1 MTSAVSILP
10 GAQLAVL
17 NAAYRA
23 AVARKRLR
31 LALAAAAFF
40 AALVVAAFGA
50 EVNLRT
56 LFTYF
61 GNFISYF
68 DRILTLED
76 GTRVW
81 SNPAEWFW
89 GWRKW
94 LWMLAETILISYVGT
109 MIGAVLA
116 FALNFFAAQN
126 TSPAPWLRFVIRRLL
141 EFART
146 VPGIVFA
153 LIFVIAFGLGPM
165 AGVLAIAI
173 HSTGALGKLF
183 SEIVENA
190 DMKPVEGVRSTGA
203 SWLSCMRFAVL
214 PQVSAGYAS
223 YALLRFEIN
232 VREASVMGFVGAGGI
247 GQELVVAIRKFYYSD
262 VSAILLTIII
272 TVFII
277 DIAHRLAARPSV
289 RQGCAGMS
297 QLPKPDREQ
306 LRAKYPDIFDRPA
319 ASRLATPAM
328 IVAAFAV
335 FIFGLVDLDFSPAKL
350 FAGLSQ
356 LGWITV
362 MMIPPDPG
370 SSLPA
375 YLSALGETLSIAL
388 LGTTIAAVVAL
399 PFSLLAAR
407 NIIPS
412 GWLRFPVRR
421 FFDSIRGVDTLIW
434 ALVWINVVGLGPF
447 AGVLAIALSD
457 FGAFGKLFSE
467 AIEAADRKQVEG
479 IRASGGNALHEIRF
493 GLMPQVLPVIAGQVL
508 YFIESNTRSATIIGI
523 VGAGGIGLQLA
534 EQIRVLEWQK
544 VSFLI
549 LMILV
554 AVAAIDWIS
563 GKLRFAI
570 IGQRALA

>member
-116 FALNFFAAQN
+116 FTLNFFAAQN

-214 PQVSAGYAS
+214 PQVAAGYAS

-277 DIAHRLAARPSV
+277 DI
-289 RQGCAGMS
+289 
-297 QLPKPDREQ
+297 
-306 LRAKYPDIFDRPA
+306 
-319 ASRLATPAM
+319 
-328 IVAAFAV
+328 
-335 FIFGLVDLDFSPAKL
+335 
-350 FAGLSQ
+350 
-356 LGWITV
+356 
-362 MMIPPDPG
+362 
-370 SSLPA
+370 
-375 YLSALGETLSIAL
+375 
-388 LGTTIAAVVAL
+388 GT
-399 PFSLLAAR
+399 
-407 NIIPS
+407 
-412 GWLRFPVRR
+412 GWLRGR
-421 FFDSIRGVDTLIW
+421 L
-434 ALVWINVVGLGPF
+434 
-447 AGVLAIALSD
+447 
-457 FGAFGKLFSE
+457 FGKD
-467 AIEAADRKQVEG
+467 A
-479 IRASGGNALHEIRF
+479 RA
-493 GLMPQVLPVIAGQVL
+493 
-508 YFIESNTRSATIIGI
+508 
-523 VGAGGIGLQLA
+523 
-534 EQIRVLEWQK
+534 
-544 VSFLI
+544 
-549 LMILV
+549 
-554 AVAAIDWIS
+554 
-563 GKLRFAI
+563 
-570 IGQRALA
+570 